1 MRLQKSLWQFS
12 YLSCLLPATA
22 SSPGTTASTGATA
35 SEALTAAGPAAFTCH
50 SCPLS
55 VACAAEGT
63 ITTSTADTTLKGTL
77 SASTLFKF
85 PLLKPLP
92 FADALHATL
101 TAHTLS

>member
-1 MRLQKSLWQFS
+1 MRLQKSLLQFS
-12 YLSCLLPATA
+12 CLSCLLPATA
-22 SSPGTTASTGATA
+22 SSAGTTAS
-35 SEALTAAGPAAFTCH
+35 EAFTATEARPATFTCY
-50 SCPLS
+50 SCTLS